1 LRTSGGIGQEQSM
14 TTETREVL
22 LFAVAGAAGIVL
34 ALLGSTLISY
44 LDRRGRF
51 FVFGWMDSEH
61 TSQGSLSVYVSNKS
75 RSRAV
80 VREAGVV
87 MEDGD
92 RLPVTNAPE
101 LAQLSRP
108 LPLTVGPGDVT
119 QVCVV
124 CLPIAHAGNHPAACY
139 VVRDRGRVVV
149 GQIFTRGEAPAVE
162 SLPQR

>member
-1 LRTSGGIGQEQSM
+1 M

-87 MEDGD
+87 MEDGAGC
-92 RLPVTNAPE
+92 R
-101 LAQLSRP
+101 SRMRRSWRN
-108 LPLTVGPGDVT
+108 
-119 QVCVV
+119 C
-124 CLPIAHAGNHPAACY
+124 
-139 VVRDRGRVVV
+139 RGR
-149 GQIFTRGEAPAVE
+149 FR
-162 SLPQR
+162 